1 MSGGVFLLAMA
12 AVALATPTI
21 LLGTNE
27 SARVEGDS
35 PVQAIELAAA
45 AKDGNPSR
53 CDIRDV
59 VPYGTWHPN
68 QTKTFINA
76 SILLTADKRGSG
88 QPSCVGYWRLS
99 LNVFLSR
106 GCRSCHRLCLESC
119 TTRTPCDESAQKLPV
134 PNSPSPSPCS
144 RDMLMIPAGRSRA
157 R

>member
-1 MSGGVFLLAMA
+1 MSGVRLLAA
-12 AVALATPTI
+12 AAMALATP
-21 LLGTNE
+21 NE

-35 PVQAIELAAA
+35 PVQAIEPVAAG
-45 AKDGNPSR
+45 KDGSPSR

-59 VPYGTWHPN
+59 VPYGTWRPN
-68 QTKTFINA
+68 QTKTFVNA

-134 PNSPSPSPCS
+134 PQLPQPLPLLA
-144 RDMLMIPAGRSRA
+144 RYADDTGRAITS
-157 R
+157 